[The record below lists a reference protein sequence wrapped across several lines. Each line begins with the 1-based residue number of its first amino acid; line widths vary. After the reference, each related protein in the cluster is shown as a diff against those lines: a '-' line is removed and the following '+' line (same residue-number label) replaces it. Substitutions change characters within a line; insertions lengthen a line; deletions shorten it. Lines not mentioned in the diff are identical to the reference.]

1 MLVTPQSATISASQP
16 RPVSFSHHSISH
28 SLSSIPYISTHQ
40 LAVHS
45 PASYAHS
52 DTLAESLGFNTDR
65 SAPSIDHPLN
75 TTSTTSSIVSPSQ
88 SKKRAQPPSPSPS
101 DPDHH
106 PAQTKLRKLGQESP
120 IKLEQQRVVESVVAG
135 SDIPSPAMS
144 SDGDMERDDEYEH
157 AGFDEDVEIL

>member
-1 MLVTPQSATISASQP
+1 
-16 RPVSFSHHSISH
+16 
-28 SLSSIPYISTHQ
+28 
-40 LAVHS
+40 VHS

-52 DTLAESLGFNTDR
+52 DTLAESLGFNTAR

-75 TTSTTSSIVSPSQ
+75 TTSSIVSPSQ
-88 SKKRAQPPSPSPS
+88 SNKRAQPPSPSPS

-106 PAQTKLRKLGQESP
+106 PTQTKIRKLGQESP
-120 IKLEQQRVVESVVAG
+120 IKLEQKRVVESVVAE

-157 AGFDEDVEIL
+157 AGFDEDVEMNYEGECDVS